1 MNNLKIQ
8 RENLDRKGNII
19 GAIMFGALSVIAIS
33 MAIIEW
39 QSGIPSVIFVALF
52 FVLNKLFF
60 EKFILNIITTLAL
73 IVLTSFI
80 FDFST
85 MMCIANCL
93 LLSCAYFFVW
103 IIKKLRIK
111 TTDDIFEINSHFI
124 KCLSTKSSDY
134 KGYVLNP
141 SAYLKTFPLKQV
153 KSVTIKK
160 KFLQF
165 TFENETITPR
175 ELTHQEVLSIYEF
188 VRNKFPKLTA

>member
-19 GAIMFGALSVIAIS
+19 GTIIYGCLSVAAVS

-39 QSGIPSVIFVALF
+39 KSGIPAVICSALF

-60 EKFILNIITTLAL
+60 EKFILIIVTTLTL
-73 IVLTSFI
+73 IILASFM

-85 MMCIANCL
+85 MMCIANCV
-93 LLSCAYFFVW
+93 LLSFVYFFVET
-103 IIKKLRIK
+103 IKNLKAK
-111 TTDDIFEINSHFI
+111 TTDIIFEINPHFI
-124 KCLSTKSSDY
+124 KCLSTKFSDY
-134 KGYVLNP
+134 KGYSLNP
-141 SAYLKTFPLKQV
+141 SSYLKTFPLKHI

-175 ELTHQEVLSIYEF
+175 ELTHQEVLDIYEF
-188 VRNKFPKLTA
+188 VRKKFPQLAA